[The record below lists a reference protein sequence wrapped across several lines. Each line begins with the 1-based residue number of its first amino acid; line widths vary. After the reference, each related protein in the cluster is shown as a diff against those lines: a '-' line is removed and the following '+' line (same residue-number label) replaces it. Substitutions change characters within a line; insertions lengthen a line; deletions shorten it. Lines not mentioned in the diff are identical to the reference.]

1 MNKYRPIIVLT
12 FDDGTIIQY
21 ILIKLNRIFFKLPAT
36 IFIITG
42 LLHDPHT
49 GELLLSSYINKLREL
64 FKLGIEISSHTH
76 THKDRAL
83 RGT

>member
-21 ILIKLNRIFFKLPAT
+21 ILIKLIGYFFKLPAT

-64 FKLGIEISSHTH
+64 FKLGIEIASHTH

>member
-12 FDDGTIIQY
+12 FDDGTIIQF
-21 ILIKLNRIFFKLPAT
+21 KLNRIFFKLPAT

-64 FKLGIEISSHTH
+64 FKLGIEIASHTH